1 MPALAQAAAMPLL
14 EETTLP
20 QEHPPTV
27 PVVIIGKCFV
37 LTFDGFTLLLLTT
50 NILNLKNTGQET
62 KPRFPKLG
70 LFSGNGPSGICLSYL
85 LSGYKPYL
93 DTATVHPN
101 PILYR
106 KLQETKHLPITEQVK
121 NTCIFLVY
129 VQMISVSQVCHD
141 RDLFLL

>member
-62 KPRFPKLG
+62 KPRFPQTGFVFRQRTIRYLSV
-70 LFSGNGPSGICLSYL
+70 LPAEWIQALPRYGNCP
-85 LSGYKPYL
+85 PE
-93 DTATVHPN
+93 PN
-101 PILYR
+101 T
-106 KLQETKHLPITEQVK
+106 LQETAG
-121 NTCIFLVY
+121 
-129 VQMISVSQVCHD
+129 D
-141 RDLFLL
+141 